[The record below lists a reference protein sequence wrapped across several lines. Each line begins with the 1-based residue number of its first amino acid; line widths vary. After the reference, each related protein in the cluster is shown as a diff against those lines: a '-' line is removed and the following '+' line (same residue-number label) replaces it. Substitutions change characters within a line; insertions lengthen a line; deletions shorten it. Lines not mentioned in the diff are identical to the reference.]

1 MSSAE
6 NPPTESWSTVS
17 HSRSYGTIA
26 PEVARS
32 WLLTAASQRETF
44 DDAAQS
50 GADAVILDLED
61 GVPTSEK
68 PQARDN
74 VLTWL
79 SGSSAWV
86 RINDVTTPDWDLD
99 VAALDGSPGLLGVV
113 LSKTESPEHV
123 QATSER
129 LPGTP
134 IVALIE
140 SALGLERSL
149 GIAAATG
156 VIRLA
161 FGSGDFRRDTGMR
174 YDPLALAYPRARLVV
189 ASTAA
194 GIASPIDGPSA
205 RDCHDLPADLQ
216 PAIATGMTGK
226 LVLLPE
232 QVDCIN
238 SHLSP
243 SPDEIETA
251 RSVIELLGA
260 DGVRIRDGSDR
271 PRLAEAQ
278 RVTRLAQALRI

>member
-1 MSSAE
+1 M
-6 NPPTESWSTVS
+6 
-17 HSRSYGTIA
+17 
-26 PEVARS
+26 
-32 WLLTAASQRETF
+32 LTAASQLETF
-44 DDAAQS
+44 DEAAQS

-61 GVPTSEK
+61 GVPTPQK
-68 PQARDN
+68 PHARDN

-79 SGSSAWV
+79 AGSPTWV
-86 RINDVTTPDWDLD
+86 RINDVTTPDWELD
-99 VAALDGSPGLLGVV
+99 VAALDGCPGLLGVV
-113 LSKTESPEHV
+113 VSKTESPEHV
-123 QATSER
+123 RATSER

-149 GIAAATG
+149 DIAAAAG

-194 GIASPIDGPSA
+194 GIAPPIDGPSP
-205 RDCHDLPADLQ
+205 RDCDDLPTDLQ
-216 PAIATGMTGK
+216 PAICTGMTGK
-226 LVLLPE
+226 LLLLPE
-232 QVDCIN
+232 HVHCIN

-243 SPDEIETA
+243 SPDQIETA
-251 RSVIELLGA
+251 RSIIELLGA
-260 DGVRIRDGSDR
+260 DGVHIRDGSDR
-271 PRLAEAQ
+271 PRLAEAH

>member
-1 MSSAE
+1 MSPHRIG
-6 NPPTESWSTVS
+6 NSTLSPWTVP
-17 HSRSYGTIA
+17 RACWGSYCRRPKA
-26 PEVARS
+26 PNTFERP
-32 WLLTAASQRETF
+32 AS
-44 DDAAQS
+44 
-50 GADAVILDLED
+50 GCP
-61 GVPTSEK
+61 VP
-68 PQARDN
+68 
-74 VLTWL
+74 
-79 SGSSAWV
+79 
-86 RINDVTTPDWDLD
+86 
-99 VAALDGSPGLLGVV
+99 
-113 LSKTESPEHV
+113 
-123 QATSER
+123 
-129 LPGTP
+129 P

-189 ASTAA
+189 ASTAG
-194 GIASPIDGPSA
+194 GIAPPIDGPSA